1 MERGY
6 QENSKRLLCVTGT
19 EQMSR
24 HLLSHTRS
32 VFGDR
37 LGVACFTRNVD
48 EPSLFKEYCARRPGI
63 IIGLSEESVEYA
75 RARSEGIPII
85 NARFCLHE
93 PRNIDK
99 LFLLPPGKE
108 VLVINKTKLHTEET
122 IRALEDMGIRHIRY
136 VPYYEGCAEDVSGL
150 DTAISPSV
158 FNYGPQ
164 HITNRIDIGF
174 RGITIETCA
183 AIAEAL
189 DMPKDYLNNYINI
202 QRNILTQTFKHL
214 SEEYLQAQHLKNTL
228 QSMIDNLDEAIV
240 AVDQENRIVALN
252 ALAVELFQLDGETAP
267 GNPFEWLV
275 KHSYLEQDILD
286 TPEDWKTVVN
296 IGERQCYMTF
306 ASVELSGI
314 TTRIVR
320 FRDVNRAQANDS
332 NMRRLL
338 YQKHKGH
345 VAKYHFEN
353 LCMTDSAMQK
363 VVGTAR
369 SLAATNYTILITGES
384 GTGKELLASSIHNA
398 SARANCPF
406 VAANFAAIPEN
417 LIESE
422 LFGYEEGAFTG
433 AKKHGKAGLFE
444 LAHKGTIF
452 LDEIGDASLSVQAR
466 LLRVLEEKEVMRVGD
481 TKVTPIDVRVIA
493 ATNKDLR
500 ELIRQGQFRSDLY
513 FRINVFQLMLPPLR
527 ERTESIFPLIGSFS
541 RGKIA
546 RESFTENAIHI
557 IETYDWPGNL
567 RELRNMVDYISIMR
581 SRKKKID
588 EDQLP
593 IDITAAA
600 SQGYQPYCPS
610 MEQVISR
617 FGRPL
622 VQTLLELLAQNK
634 DGEIRYSR
642 SDILQYLQARKLRCS
657 TTMLRAILSELE
669 GQGMV
674 LAGKT
679 RQGTRLSAS
688 GQRYLDALHAEE

>member
-1 MERGY
+1 MNTLIVFLISMVFLLVVLIRFKWSASVGLVSATIMMGLLSGMKIADLTGAISGGFGSTMTSTGLVIIFGCIFGEMLGSSGALEEIAKFLLRKVGSKHDYLAINLLGY
-6 QENSKRLLCVTGT
+6 VVSIPVYFGSAYVMLSPLLNSLQKLTNKKMTGYVNALFVGLLLTHCIVAPTPGPVAVAAEVGANLGWFIFYGLIVSIIASLLCGWQFSNGINAKGRK
-19 EQMSR
+19 EAQEFLDANSD
-24 HLLSHTRS
+24 LIK
-32 VFGDR
+32 
-37 LGVACFTRNVD
+37 AD
-48 EPSLFKEYCARRPGI
+48 ETKPSAGIGFALILF
-63 IIGLSEESVEYA
+63 
-75 RARSEGIPII
+75 PII
-85 NARFCLHE
+85 L
-93 PRNIDK
+93 I
-99 LFLLPPGKE
+99 
-108 VLVINKTKLHTEET
+108 VLGAV
-122 IRALEDMGIRHIRY
+122 
-136 VPYYEGCAEDVSGL
+136 VP
-150 DTAISPSV
+150 
-158 FNYGPQ
+158 
-164 HITNRIDIGF
+164 
-174 RGITIETCA
+174 
-183 AIAEAL
+183 
-189 DMPKDYLNNYINI
+189 M
-202 QRNILTQTFKHL
+202 
-214 SEEYLQAQHLKNTL
+214 
-228 QSMIDNLDEAIV
+228 
-240 AVDQENRIVALN
+240 
-252 ALAVELFQLDGETAP
+252 
-267 GNPFEWLV
+267 
-275 KHSYLEQDILD
+275 
-286 TPEDWKTVVN
+286 
-296 IGERQCYMTF
+296 
-306 ASVELSGI
+306 
-314 TTRIVR
+314 
-320 FRDVNRAQANDS
+320 
-332 NMRRLL
+332 
-338 YQKHKGH
+338 
-345 VAKYHFEN
+345 
-353 LCMTDSAMQK
+353 
-363 VVGTAR
+363 
-369 SLAATNYTILITGES
+369 
-384 GTGKELLASSIHNA
+384 
-398 SARANCPF
+398 F
-406 VAANFAAIPEN
+406 VA
-417 LIESE
+417 
-422 LFGYEEGAFTG
+422 EG
-433 AKKHGKAGLFE
+433 GLFE
-444 LAHKGTIF
+444 LAHTGTIF